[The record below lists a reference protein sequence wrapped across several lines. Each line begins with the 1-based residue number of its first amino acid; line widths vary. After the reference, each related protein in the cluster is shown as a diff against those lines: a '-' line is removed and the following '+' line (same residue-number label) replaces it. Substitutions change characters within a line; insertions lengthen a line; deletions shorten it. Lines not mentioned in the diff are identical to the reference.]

1 MIGQP
6 ISDYRT
12 EEKLGG
18 AMCVLCKAVVYK
30 VKVTSRGGLVA
41 LKFHPDNVF
50 ELQGGGYEARETDF
64 S

>member
-1 MIGQP
+1 MIGHP

-18 AMCVLCKAVVYK
+18 AMGVVSKAVVYK
-30 VKVTSRGGLVA
+30 VKDTSRGRVVA
-41 LKFHPDNVF
+41 LKFHPDDVF
-50 ELQGGGYEARETDF
+50 ELQGGRYEALETDF

>member
-18 AMCVLCKAVVYK
+18 AMAVVYK
-30 VKVTSRGGLVA
+30 VKDTSRGRVVA
-41 LKFHPDNVF
+41 LKFHPKQRF
-50 ELQGGGYEARETDF
+50 RTARRRL
-64 S
+64 

>member
-18 AMCVLCKAVVYK
+18 AMGVVCKAVVYK
-30 VKVTSRGGLVA
+30 VKVTSRGSFVA
-41 LKFHPDNVF
+41 LKFHPKQRF
-50 ELQGGGYEARETDF
+50 RTARRRL
-64 S
+64 